1 VILLTKISF
10 AVVGTG
16 IVGERIIKQLL
27 ENNKAEIVVLFDE
40 NTQRLTEMA
49 DTYGLR
55 AADSYEEV
63 LSLKPNWV
71 YIGTP
76 PVSHAS
82 LSELAIQAGLNV
94 LCEKPLAHDA
104 NDGEIMAQVAKE
116 SQCQTAMHFP
126 LMYSSSARHMLEL
139 VNKGTVGDIV
149 RVELSTYFPHWPRL
163 WQQNPW
169 IGSREQGG
177 FTREVFPHYFQLMY
191 RMFGN
196 VSIHEHKTIYP
207 ENQLLAETS
216 VLAIGETENQ
226 IPVLLNGLSGIG
238 QEEELSYTVYGT
250 EGVLK
255 LRNWSELSVALKDSP
270 FEILTSFDSVKTLV
284 EECISSV
291 RGEEALLVPF
301 SEGLVIQRLI
311 DELLT

>member
-1 VILLTKISF
+1 MAKISF
-10 AVVGTG
+10 VIVGTG

-27 ENNKAEIVVLFDE
+27 ANDNAEIVALFDE
-40 NTQRLTEMA
+40 NKKRLAEMA
-49 DTYGLR
+49 DTYGLH
-55 AADSYEEV
+55 AASSYEEV

-76 PVSHAS
+76 PVSHAT
-82 LSELAIQAGLNV
+82 LSEMAIQAGLDV

-104 NDGEIMAQVAKE
+104 CDGLVMAQVAEK
-116 SQCQTAMHFP
+116 SHGQTAMHFP
-126 LMYSSSARHMLEL
+126 LMYSPAARHMMEL
-139 VNKGTVGDIV
+139 VEKGTVGDVV
-149 RVELSTYFPHWPRL
+149 RVELSTYFPHWPRH

-177 FTREVFPHYFQLMY
+177 FTREVFPHYFQIMY

-196 VSIHEHKTIYP
+196 ISIHEHKTTYP
-207 ENQLLAETS
+207 DDQLLAETS
-216 VLAIGETENQ
+216 VLAMGQTENQ

-255 LRNWSELSVALKDSP
+255 LRNWSELSVAQKDSP

-284 EECISSV
+284 EECISAAK
-291 RGEEALLVPF
+291 GEEALLVSF
-301 SEGLVIQRLI
+301 AEGLVVQRLI
-311 DELLT
+311 DELLK